1 MPTPRDRA
9 SPRAGPHQRF
19 GRLVALIA
27 CLCLAAAGVAW
38 AEPARPNVL
47 LVLADDMGYGDLG
60 VHGTPHIETPRLERL
75 AAESVRFERFFVTP
89 LCAPTR
95 AALLTGRAALRTGV
109 WGVKQ
114 NQETMSADE
123 VTLAEALRG
132 AGYRTGCFG
141 KWHNGE
147 LYPTTAPGQG
157 FDEFFGFCGGHVN
170 GYFDASLMRG
180 ATPEP
185 TTGYIA
191 DVLTDAAIDF
201 MERHR
206 DRPFF
211 CYVPFNTPHTPLQA
225 PDREFAAAKAK
236 GLSDTEAGYDAMCAN
251 LDANVGRLLDA
262 VDRLRIAPDTIVL
275 FLSDN
280 GAAAPRFNAGMK
292 GFKGSLDEGG
302 SRVPLFVRWPGRLGP
317 PREIPQIAA
326 VIDLYPTLLDLC
338 GVPPPPGP
346 PIDGISLRPL
356 LERRPVTGGP
366 ERLLFT
372 NWSGRPEA
380 GAVRS
385 PRYRLVSDGGR
396 WRLYDMLADPGQETD
411 VAAAHPDEVAR
422 LRAAYDAWYADVTA
436 GFSRA
441 PRPLP
446 VGHTE
451 HDPAVLPATLASFTG
466 GIRFE
471 PRPGFS
477 HAWLTGWTDA
487 ADAIRFDLDVVTPGS
502 YEVALLYAC
511 PEADA
516 GGTVRVRAG
525 DAVVSGA
532 VPAFAGRELPLPHR
546 STENRDVFRDREW
559 GVLALGRL
567 RLERGPTRLTV
578 EAVNKPGASVMDLKE
593 VVLRRAE

>member
-1 MPTPRDRA
+1 MPTLRDRA
-9 SPRAGPHQRF
+9 SPRARTSRCLN
-19 GRLVALIA
+19 RLAAVVA
-27 CLCLAAAGVAW
+27 CLCLAAAGAAR

-47 LVLADDMGYGDLG
+47 LVLADDLGYGDLG
-60 VHGTPHIETPRLERL
+60 VHGTPHIETPRLDRL
-75 AAESVRFERFFVTP
+75 AAESVRFDRFFVTP

-95 AALLTGRAALRTGV
+95 AALLTGRSALRTGV
-109 WGVKQ
+109 WGIKQ
-114 NQETMSADE
+114 HQETMSGEE

-147 LYPTTAPGQG
+147 LHPTSAPGQG
-157 FDEFFGFCGGHVN
+157 FDEFFGFYGGHVN
-170 GYFDASLMRG
+170 DYFDARLTRG
-180 ATPEP
+180 TTPEP

-211 CYVPFNTPHTPLQA
+211 CYVPFNTPHTPVQA

-236 GLSDTEAGYDAMCAN
+236 GLSDSDAGFDAMCAN

-262 VDRLRIAPDTIVL
+262 VDRLRLAPDTIVL

-280 GAAAPRFNAGMK
+280 GAAATRFNAGMK
-292 GFKGSLDEGG
+292 GLKSGLDEGG

-317 PREIPQIAA
+317 PRAVPQIAA
-326 VIDLYPTLLDLC
+326 VIDLFPTLLDLC
-338 GVPPPPGP
+338 GVPAPPGP
-346 PIDGISLRPL
+346 PVDGISLRPL
-356 LERRPVTGGP
+356 LEGRPVAGP

-372 NWSGRPEA
+372 NWSGRPAA

-422 LRAAYDAWYADVTA
+422 LRAAYETWFADVTA

-446 VGHTE
+446 VGHAE
-451 HDPAVLPATLASFTG
+451 HDPVVLTAPLATFTG
-466 GIRFE
+466 RIRFE
-471 PRPGFS
+471 PPQGVS
-477 HAWLTGWTDA
+477 HSWLTGWTDP
-487 ADAIRFDLDVVTPGS
+487 ADTIRFDLDVAAPGS
-502 YEVALLYAC
+502 YEVALRYAC
-511 PEADA
+511 PQADA
-516 GGTVRVRAG
+516 GATVRVRAG
-525 DAVVSGA
+525 AATVSGT

-546 STENRDVFRDREW
+546 TTERHEVFRNREW
-559 GVLALGRL
+559 GVLELGRL
-567 RLERGPTRLTV
+567 RLDRGPTQLTV
-578 EAVNKPGASVMDLKE
+578 EAVDKPGASVLDLKE
-593 VVLRRAE
+593 VVLRRAD

>member
-1 MPTPRDRA
+1 MPAPRDRA
-9 SPRAGPHQRF
+9 SPRART
-19 GRLVALIA
+19 GRCHGWLSAALA
-27 CLCLAAAGVAW
+27 CLCLAAGTTR

-60 VHGTPHIETPRLERL
+60 VHGTPHIETPRLDRL

-95 AALLTGRAALRTGV
+95 AALLTGRYALRTGV
-109 WGVKQ
+109 WGVTQ
-114 NQETMSADE
+114 QQETMSPDE

-147 LYPTTAPGQG
+147 LYPTSAPGQG
-157 FDEFFGFCGGHVN
+157 FDECLGFAGGHLN
-170 GYFDASLMRG
+170 GYFDARLMRG

-236 GLSDTEAGYDAMCAN
+236 GLSDADAAYDAMCAN

-262 VDRLRIAPDTIVL
+262 VDRLQLAPDTIVL

-280 GAAAPRFNAGMK
+280 GGARRHAFNAGMK
-292 GFKGSLDEGG
+292 GFKGGLDEGG
-302 SRVPLFVRWPGRLGP
+302 SRVPLFIRWPGRLGP
-317 PREIPQIAA
+317 PRAVPQIAA

-346 PIDGISLRPL
+346 PVDGISLRPL
-356 LERRPVTGGP
+356 LEGRPVAAP

-372 NWSGRPEA
+372 NHSGRPEA

-385 PRYRLVSDGGR
+385 PRYRLVWEEGR
-396 WRLYDMLADPGQETD
+396 WRLYDMRADPGQESD

-422 LRAAYDAWYADVTA
+422 LRAAYEAWFADVTT
-436 GFSRA
+436 GFSRT

-446 VGHTE
+446 VGHAE
-451 HDPAVLPATLASFTG
+451 HDPVVLPATLATFTG

-471 PRPGFS
+471 PPPGFS

-487 ADAIRFDLDVVTPGS
+487 ADTIRFDLDVVTPGS
-502 YEVALLYAC
+502 YEVALRYAC

-516 GGTVRVRAG
+516 GAAVRVRAG
-525 DAVVSGA
+525 DAVVGGT
-532 VPAFAGRELPLPHR
+532 VPACAGRELPLPHR
-546 STENRDVFRDREW
+546 STEKRDVFRDREW

-567 RLERGPTRLTV
+567 RLERGPTRLTL
-578 EAVNKPGASVMDLKE
+578 EAADKPGASVMDLKE